1 MRTRPPPVAP
11 RRRPL
16 LSLFRLILS
25 SLWLGLVVVAPLTAA
40 WVASSLA
47 AHAGASTRLALASA
61 LLVFPVVPL
70 LWEAFAAW
78 RRSRRPATRRF
89 LTLSDRL
96 VLRTLAVSFVFV
108 GALLARNPQR
118 AFEALNGRGD
128 WMLDGRHDRRAET
141 ARRTLFRVAAKSAWL
156 YHLADAPPPRPQPLP
171 EREVARVTPT
181 PSGTGPTPSG
191 TGPTPSSTGPTP
203 SVDEPAPVLPPPP
216 RDPHAWPWPA
226 DELHAAVL
234 ALTPADETSPA
245 AVGRF
250 LAAHEHDQW
259 HLARAVHDYVAD
271 RIAYDVASYRAH
283 RYPPQDA
290 ETTFR
295 TRLSVCAGYAAL
307 FRAVGRAAGLTVE
320 VVRGRARHAVT
331 DGMGEGHAWNAVKL
345 DDRWYLVDTTWDAGG
360 VDDEGFHKH
369 YGTSY
374 FLTPP
379 EVFLSKHYPDEDR
392 WQLLPVA
399 RTPGE
404 FLRMP
409 PLRPQFFGYGL
420 RLVSPDRAESDAR
433 AFVDVVID
441 NPRNVWMMVSVRTDG
456 GEEAR
461 CEVSRGT
468 STTARCPLNGRDLHE
483 VVFFAS
489 NQQYGSYEGVG
500 SLSVHNR

>member
-1 MRTRPPPVAP
+1 MRTQPPPVAP

-16 LSLFRLILS
+16 LSLLRLILS

-78 RRSRRPATRRF
+78 RRARRPATRRF

-128 WMLDGRHDRRAET
+128 WMLDGRHDRHAET

-191 TGPTPSSTGPTP
+191 TGPTP

-433 AFVDVVID
+433 AFVNVVID
-441 NPRNVWMMVSVRTDG
+441 NPRRVWMMVSVRTDG

-461 CEVSRGT
+461 CEVSRGS

>member
-1 MRTRPPPVAP
+1 MRTPPPPVAP
-11 RRRPL
+11 RRRRPL
-16 LSLFRLILS
+16 LSLLRLILS
-25 SLWLGLVVVAPLTAA
+25 SLWLALVVVAPLTAA

-78 RRSRRPATRRF
+78 RRARRPATRRF

-96 VLRTLAVSFVFV
+96 VMRTLAVSFVFV

-141 ARRTLFRVAAKSAWL
+141 ARRTLFWVAAKSAWL
-156 YHLADAPPPRPQPLP
+156 HHLADAPPPRPQPLP
-171 EREVARVTPT
+171 EREVARVAPT
-181 PSGTGPTPSG
+181 PSGTAPTSSG
-191 TGPTPSSTGPTP
+191 
-203 SVDEPAPVLPPPP
+203 DEPAPVLPPPP

-226 DELHAAVL
+226 DGPHAAVL

-250 LAAHEHDQW
+250 LADHEHDQW

-283 RYPPQDA
+283 RFPPQDA

-307 FRAVGRAAGLTVE
+307 FTAVGRAAGLTVE
-320 VVRGRARHAVT
+320 TVVGHARHAVT

-345 DDRWYLVDTTWDAGG
+345 DDRWYLIDTTWDAGG
-360 VDDEGFHKH
+360 VDAEGFHKR

-433 AFVDVVID
+433 AFVNVVID
-441 NPRNVWMMVSVRTDG
+441 NPRRVWMMVSVRPDG
-456 GEEAR
+456 GEETR
-461 CEVSRGT
+461 CEVSRGS
-468 STTARCPLNGRDLHE
+468 STTARCPLHGRDLHE

>member
-1 MRTRPPPVAP
+1 MSRPSRSPVPP

-16 LSLFRLILS
+16 WALLRLTLS
-25 SLWLGLVVVAPLTAA
+25 SLWLALVVVAPLTAA

-47 AHAGASTRLALASA
+47 AHAGASTRLALASG
-61 LLVFPVVPL
+61 LLVSPVLPL

-78 RRSRRPATRRF
+78 RRSRRPSARRF
-89 LTLSDRL
+89 LTLGDRL

-108 GALLARNPQR
+108 GALLARDPQR
-118 AFEALNGRGD
+118 AFVALNGRGD
-128 WMLDGRHDRRAET
+128 WMLDGRHDRRAEK
-141 ARRTLFRVAAKSAWL
+141 ARRGLFWIAAKSEWL
-156 YHLADAPPPRPQPLP
+156 YHFTEAPPPRPQPLP

-181 PSGTGPTPSG
+181 PSGTGPTPSRAE
-191 TGPTPSSTGPTP
+191 PTP
-203 SVDEPAPVLPPPP
+203 ALPPPP

-226 DELHAAVL
+226 DGPHAAVL
-234 ALTPADETSPA
+234 ALTPADETSPD

-250 LAAHEHDQW
+250 LAAHEHDPW

-271 RIAYDVASYRAH
+271 RIAYDVVSYRSH
-283 RYPPQDA
+283 RFPPQDA

-307 FRAVGRAAGLTVE
+307 FTAVGRAAGLTVE
-320 VVRGRARHAVT
+320 TVVGRARHSVT

-360 VDDEGFHKH
+360 VDDAGFHKR

-404 FLRMP
+404 FLRLP
-409 PLRPQFFGYGL
+409 PLRPEFFGYGL

-433 AFVDVVID
+433 ASVSVVID
-441 NPRNVWMMVSVRTDG
+441 NPRRVWMMADVRPAG
-456 GEEAR
+456 GERRE
-461 CEVSRGT
+461 CEVTRG
-468 STTARCPLNGRDLHE
+468 STTTVRCPLHGADLHE
-483 VVFFAS
+483 VMLFAS
-489 NQQYGSYEGVG
+489 NQQYGMYQGVG

>member
-1 MRTRPPPVAP
+1 MRTQAPPVAP
-11 RRRPL
+11 RRRRPL
-16 LSLFRLILS
+16 LAVLRFTLS
-25 SLWLGLVVVAPLTAA
+25 FLWLALVVVAPLTAA
-40 WVASSLA
+40 WVASALA

-78 RRSRRPATRRF
+78 RRSRRPATQRF

-118 AFEALNGRGD
+118 AFEALSGRGD

-141 ARRTLFRVAAKSAWL
+141 ARRTLFWVAAKSAWL
-156 YHLADAPPPRPQPLP
+156 YHLTDAPPPRPQPVS
-171 EREVARVTPT
+171 EREVAR
-181 PSGTGPTPSG
+181 GTEP
-191 TGPTPSSTGPTP
+191 PSSST
-203 SVDEPAPVLPPPP
+203 EPAPVVPPPP

-226 DELHAAVL
+226 DGLHAAVL
-234 ALTPADETSPA
+234 ALTPADETSPE

-271 RIAYDVASYRAH
+271 RIAYDVPSYRS
-283 RYPPQDA
+283 RNIPPQDA

-307 FRAVGRAAGLTVE
+307 FTAVGRAAGLTVE
-320 VVRGRARHAVT
+320 TVVGRARFSA
-331 DGMGEGHAWNAVKL
+331 DEGMGEGHAWNAVKL
-345 DDRWYLVDTTWDAGG
+345 DDRWYLVDTTWDAGS
-360 VDDEGFHKH
+360 VDDAGFHKR
-369 YGTSY
+369 YRTTY

-379 EVFLSKHYPDEDR
+379 EAFFPNHYPEEDR

-404 FLRMP
+404 FLRTP
-409 PLRPQFFGYGL
+409 PLRPEFFGYGL

-433 AFVDVVID
+433 ASVSVVID
-441 NPRNVWMMVSVRTDG
+441 NPRRVWMMADVRPAG
-456 GEEAR
+456 GERRE
-461 CEVSRGT
+461 CEVTRG
-468 STTARCPLNGRDLHE
+468 STTTVRCPLNGGDLHE
-483 VVFFAS
+483 VTFFAS
-489 NQQYGSYEGVG
+489 NQQYGRYQGVG